1 MTPAIDRRMLLAGI
15 GAAGLA
21 AASGLSARPAARRPF
36 FQRVGK
42 PIGLQL
48 YTLGDD
54 PVKDLDGTLAKVSA
68 IGYRDI
74 ELPSLLG
81 KTPAQLR
88 AAADKAGL
96 KLSSLHLPAPGMA
109 PPGGVTLTSSP
120 QQVADVLGAM
130 GMFEAVVPITPFPA
144 GFTHKAGESFQ
155 TMFARAIAEGGADH
169 WKRTADMLN
178 KAAAALKPFGI
189 ILGYHNHNVE
199 FTPIGDGTGWDILVA
214 NTDPG
219 LVHFELDLGWVA
231 ASGRDPVKF
240 IKQHAGRV
248 RWIHVKDLL
257 ATTKTNVALSMDP
270 TEVGSGKQDWA
281 RILPAAE
288 AAGVVHYYVEQ
299 EPPFAMPRIE
309 AARKSFEYLSRL
321 RA

>member
-1 MTPAIDRRMLLAGI
+1 MTLAMNRRNLLSGLAM
-15 GAAGLA
+15 AGLA
-21 AASGLSARPAARRPF
+21 SASGLARPAAHRRF
-36 FQRVGK
+36 FERVGK

-48 YTLGDD
+48 YTLGED
-54 PVKDLDGTLAKVSA
+54 PVKDLDGTLAKVAA

-81 KTPAQLR
+81 KTPVQLR

-96 KLSSLHLPAPGMA
+96 RLTCLHLPAPGMA
-109 PPGGVTLTSSP
+109 PPGGVTLASSP
-120 QQVADVLGAM
+120 QQVADTLGVM
-130 GMFEAVVPITPFPA
+130 GMFEAVVPITPFPT
-144 GFTHKAGESFQ
+144 GFSRKAGEDFRA
-155 TMFARAIAEGGADH
+155 MFARALAEGGADH
-169 WKRTADMLN
+169 WKRTADTLN

-189 ILGYHNHNVE
+189 MLGYHNHNVE
-199 FTPIGDGTGWDILVA
+199 FTPIGDQTGWDILTA
-214 NTDPG
+214 HTDPA

-231 ASGRDPVKF
+231 ASGRDPVAF
-240 IKQHAGRV
+240 LHQHKGRV

-257 ATTKTNVALSMDP
+257 PTTKSNTALSMDP

-288 AAGVVHYYVEQ
+288 AAGVQHYYVEQ

-309 AARKSFEYLSRL
+309 AARKSFEYLAKL